1 VTPEELHKR
10 TLRRVQ
16 IGGHILTS
24 IVECYVLAEILWHY
38 TSGGTETFHEAV
50 AGYAET
56 LGARLRNRALIRRTL
71 NMIRDLPE
79 A

>member
-1 VTPEELHKR
+1 MTPEERYKR

-16 IGGHILTS
+16 IGGHVLTT
-24 IVECYVLAEILWHY
+24 IVECYVLAEILWYY
-38 TSGGTETFHEAV
+38 TSGGTETFHEAL

-56 LGARLRNRALIRRTL
+56 LRTRLKNRALIRRTL
-71 NMIRDLPE
+71 DMIRDLPE